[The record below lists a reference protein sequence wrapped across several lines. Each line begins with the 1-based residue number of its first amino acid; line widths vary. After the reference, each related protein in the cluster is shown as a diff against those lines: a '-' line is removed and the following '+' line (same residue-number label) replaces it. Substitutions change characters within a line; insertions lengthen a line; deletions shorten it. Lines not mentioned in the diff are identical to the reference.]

1 MTEEDIKKQLEVKN
15 IEIFKN
21 KLKLDINNNM
31 EGLVLTIENL
41 INKLINESTN
51 RILGIA
57 ESFSYK
63 EEIEKDIEEYFSKY
77 LDCLME
83 LLDKKRNN
91 ILKSINLNVN
101 YEDCFDKETNNI
113 LVKLNEF
120 YDNNVDNLVKKI
132 QGYYDDSFCK
142 ERINN
147 YLKNNLKENVD
158 IKIIETIKGRDIILL
173 NTFKETNIKFIELNK
188 NTIG

>member
-77 LDCLME
+77 LDYLME

-120 YDNNVDNLVKKI
+120 YDNNIDNLVKKI
-132 QGYYDDSFCK
+132 QSYYDDSFCK

>member
-77 LDCLME
+77 LDYLME

-120 YDNNVDNLVKKI
+120 YDNNIDNLVKKI

>member
-77 LDCLME
+77 LDYLME

-120 YDNNVDNLVKKI
+120 YDNNIDKLVKKI
-132 QGYYDDSFCK
+132 QSYYDDSFCK